1 MAEEPRQPRNFKD
14 RALIWISGLLVG
26 GHVPLVA
33 DSPRLMRVVDR
44 QLFVMAPS
52 EQETDR
58 TFLAE
63 DGSIW
68 SFEFQFRDSEA
79 DVARMAGYHLT
90 LLRQYPGRV
99 VETVIFWGH
108 RPPSEEPLRLAR
120 VIFHPRQ
127 VFLQA
132 LLAETELGRWRRRA
146 EEGPPLGRAA
156 ALELVLLPLMR
167 HTLGMRKLLEAALP
181 VTEWLEPD
189 LRAPTRAAMLC
200 LGYGEMQSPTDRAW
214 ARLEVLNVPVVGQ
227 ELFEDL
233 VRDGLEKGLEEGL
246 EKGRVKGLE
255 EGLEEGLEKGLEKG
269 RHDGEVRQAQKAVL
283 EAFTA
288 RFDDPPATLREAVT
302 KTDDLTLLT
311 QWLRAVV
318 RAPDATSAEAAVVG
332 AH

>member
-14 RALIWISGLLVG
+14 RALVWISGLLAG
-26 GHVPLVA
+26 GHVPLVE

-63 DGSIW
+63 DDSVW

-90 LLRQYPGRV
+90 LLRQHPGRV

-108 RPPSEEPLRLAR
+108 RLPPEEPLHLPQ
-120 VIFHPRQ
+120 VTFHPRQ

-132 LLAETELGRWRRRA
+132 LLAETELARGRRRA
-146 EEGPPLGRAA
+146 EAGAPLDREA
-156 ALELVLLPLMR
+156 ALELVMLPLMR
-167 HTLGMRKLLEAALP
+167 HTLGMRNLLEAALP
-181 VTEWLEPD
+181 VTERLEPD

-200 LGYGEMQSPTDRAW
+200 LGYGELQSPTDRAW
-214 ARLEVLNVPVVGQ
+214 AREELLNVPVVGQ

-233 VRDGLEKGLEEGL
+233 VRDGLEKGLERGL
-246 EKGRVKGLE
+246 EQ
-255 EGLEEGLEKGLEKG
+255 G
-269 RHDGEVRQAQKAVL
+269 RHEGELHQAQKAVL

-288 RFDDPPATLREAVT
+288 RFEDLPAAVREAVA
-302 KTDDLTLLT
+302 KTSDMELLS
-311 QWLRAVV
+311 QWHRAVV
-318 RAPDATSAEAAVVG
+318 RAPDAAAAAAAVLG